1 MPSYKWRS
9 TQTII
14 KKEYIQG
21 IVDITDEGDRIR
33 YYPTLDELSDKHGV
47 PIHTVQDWNY
57 SEGWVNLR
65 QQHIDRQNSEL
76 IEDTDW
82 YSQERV
88 RTDSLAIASIK
99 KLMKVLRQEMD
110 DFEEQR
116 SLLERLSIAQ
126 LEKNGRIIGGWAR
139 AIKDLKVTA
148 ELALVNKDGS
158 PKTIGE
164 GVGRS
169 ADDVKRELDEL
180 LKRHNNMR

>member
-1 MPSYKWRS
+1 MPSYKWRT
-9 TQTII
+9 TQTIL

-21 IVDITDEGDRIR
+21 IVDITDEGDRVR
-33 YYPTLDELSDKHGV
+33 YYPTTDELSEKHGV
-47 PIHTVQDWNY
+47 PIDTVRDWSY
-57 SEGWVNLR
+57 TEGWAGLR

-88 RTDSLAIASIK
+88 RTDSLTIATIK

-116 SLLERLSIAQ
+116 VIVEGRSITQ
-126 LEKNGRIIGGWAR
+126 LEKNGRILGGWAR
-139 AIKDLKVTA
+139 AIKDLKVAA
-148 ELALVNKDGS
+148 ELSLTNKDGS
-158 PKTIGE
+158 PKTMGE

-169 ADDVKRELDEL
+169 TDEVKQELDEL
-180 LKRHNNMR
+180 LKRHNSMR